1 MIARL
6 STVLA
11 SILSLI
17 SLCADAQSWPER
29 PVHVIVPF
37 PAGATNDLTAR
48 VIAEKLSLA
57 LRQPVVVEN
66 RAGAGGS
73 IGADAVAKAAP
84 DGYTLLQGSGSTHG
98 GNAAV
103 YPNLP
108 YDPLRD
114 FAPITMLVRTPYI
127 LIVHPSVQANSVREL
142 VALAKASPGKLN
154 YASYGSGSSSHLA
167 AELFKDMAGIDIV
180 HVAFK
185 GGAPAVLATV
195 SGQTQVLFDVITT
208 SGPHIKAGRLKALA
222 VGTTT
227 RTPLF
232 PELPTIA
239 ESGYPGFE
247 ATVFFGWL
255 APAGTPRAII
265 ERLHRELVRVL
276 AQADVREK
284 LIALGNEIVG
294 NTPEQFA
301 LQIAD
306 EVARWQKLARDRRL
320 KFD

>member
-1 MIARL
+1 
-6 STVLA
+6 
-11 SILSLI
+11 
-17 SLCADAQSWPER
+17 
-29 PVHVIVPF
+29 
-37 PAGATNDLTAR
+37 
-48 VIAEKLSLA
+48 
-57 LRQPVVVEN
+57 
-66 RAGAGGS
+66 
-73 IGADAVAKAAP
+73 
-84 DGYTLLQGSGSTHG
+84 
-98 GNAAV
+98 
-103 YPNLP
+103 
-108 YDPLRD
+108 
-114 FAPITMLVRTPYI
+114 MLVRTPYI

>member
-17 SLCADAQSWPER
+17 SLCADAQYWPER
-29 PVHVIVPF
+29 PVHVIVPV

>member
-37 PAGATNDLTAR
+37 PAGATNDLSAR

>member
-1 MIARL
+1 MIARM

-11 SILSLI
+11 SILCLI

-48 VIAEKLSLA
+48 VVAEKLSIA

-208 SGPHIKAGRLKALA
+208 SAPHFKAGRLKALA

-284 LIALGNEIVG
+284 LIAMGNEIVG
-294 NTPEQFA
+294 NSPEQFA
-301 LQIAD
+301 LQIED
-306 EVARWQKLARDRRL
+306 EVARWQKLARDRGL